1 MPAFSSTTSASNSKS
16 ARSPPPAAS
25 PGRRN
30 DPRSSRC
37 ASPVLRSW
45 SPSPP
50 CLSPHRRADRRAGA
64 GAATTDSTSSRRV
77 TRTWLRAAKLRSAS
91 NSAPAARTT
100 CVRAA
105 AACAAAASSST
116 VLPTPASPTVGAHR
130 PGQPTRQRTSE
141 GTRPSGPFRS
151 AALPSPIGEDHH
163 RPQWDLPTTP
173 NSPTL
178 RQCLAWLDL
187 RGLSVLSMGQ
197 IPGPPRPKAGA
208 RRAEAG
214 RRLRAAGGTGRGNS
228 DGGVGDRVGRARQ
241 MITRN
246 RGYVR
251 RARRRSFQLSFHQ
264 VLLGPT
270 GAHWLDDPP
279 DLSCKASTRQ
289 HTVDDP
295 RLSCNRLLGRIP
307 GICTTRTRRGSLVPP

>member
-1 MPAFSSTTSASNSKS
+1 
-16 ARSPPPAAS
+16 
-25 PGRRN
+25 
-30 DPRSSRC
+30 
-37 ASPVLRSW
+37 
-45 SPSPP
+45 
-50 CLSPHRRADRRAGA
+50 
-64 GAATTDSTSSRRV
+64 
-77 TRTWLRAAKLRSAS
+77 
-91 NSAPAARTT
+91 
-100 CVRAA
+100 
-105 AACAAAASSST
+105 
-116 VLPTPASPTVGAHR
+116 LPTPASPTVGAHR

-141 GTRPSGPFRS
+141 RTRPSGPFRS
-151 AALPSPIGEDHH
+151 AALPSPIGENHD

-246 RGYVR
+246 RGYVP
-251 RARRRSFQLSFHQ
+251 Q
-264 VLLGPT
+264 GPT
-270 GAHWLDDPP
+270 AVIPIVIPPGATRPVRSALAGRPTQP
-279 DLSCKASTRQ
+279 DLQGDHAPALSG
-289 HTVDDP
+289 
-295 RLSCNRLLGRIP
+295 RLAAVL
-307 GICTTRTRRGSLVPP
+307 

>member
-50 CLSPHRRADRRAGA
+50 CLSPRRRADGRAGA

-116 VLPTPASPTVGAHR
+116 DPGIPRQVGAHR

-141 GTRPSGPFRS
+141 GTRPPGPFRS
-151 AALPSPIGEDHH
+151 AALPSPIGENHH
-163 RPQWDLPTTP
+163 RPQ
-173 NSPTL
+173 
-178 RQCLAWLDL
+178 
-187 RGLSVLSMGQ
+187 MGQ
-197 IPGPPRPKAGA
+197 VPGPPRPKAGA

-228 DGGVGDRVGRARQ
+228 DGGVSDRVGRARQ

-246 RGYVR
+246 RGYVP
-251 RARRRSFQLSFHQ
+251 Q
-264 VLLGPT
+264 GPT
-270 GAHWLDDPP
+270 AVIPIVIPPGATRPYGSALAGRPNRPELQGQHPP
-279 DLSCKASTRQ
+279 VL
-289 HTVDDP
+289 
-295 RLSCNRLLGRIP
+295 
-307 GICTTRTRRGSLVPP
+307 RG